1 MSGIFH
7 KELILDYAGPITF
20 EIKKNLVSLLREKVN
35 VYVSDTGRQKRCSY
49 IFEELLTNPHEYY
62 KSKNLPDEPILISLE
77 VVNKNYI
84 EVCISN
90 TVLKS
95 DTAALLA
102 RIQTVNE
109 GDEEALRELFRAT
122 IGGNSLHSV
131 GGGIGLITVKMK
143 NGFSYTFELAEKNKT
158 QNLFCLT
165 TTIQLTPAG

>member
-1 MSGIFH
+1 M
-7 KELILDYAGPITF
+7 
-20 EIKKNLVSLLREKVN
+20 
-35 VYVSDTGRQKRCSY
+35 
-49 IFEELLTNPHEYY
+49 
-62 KSKNLPDEPILISLE
+62 
-77 VVNKNYI
+77 NKNYI